1 MNVFITG
8 ATGFLGKHLVRRL
21 AGQPQY
27 QIVCLARKTS
37 DYKEAESLGARIV
50 FGDVTDK
57 ASVRAGMEG
66 CEVVLNLANL
76 FTYWEPDPRD
86 YYRINVEGT
95 RNVMEAALE
104 LGVKKIVHVSS
115 IAAYGKSPDKILRE
129 ESPEVP
135 ATTAYGV
142 SKQEGDRIIWQMYQ
156 ERALPVVMVYPGAIT
171 GPGNTRVG
179 NAYFRNY
186 IAGKIPSRMIEK
198 YEIGAVDVRD
208 AAEIVVRAME
218 KEGNIGERYL
228 AGNGRSSVGIMNRL
242 LHQVTGI
249 RPPRFT
255 TPLSMVRLMAS
266 MLTWIANRTK
276 RPPMWELSKDL
287 VNAMIDT
294 RLMEGSKAERELGII
309 YRDIDESMAEEI
321 QWTWNEMKAQKS
333 AAPKSGPVQAVK

>member
-21 AGQPQY
+21 AGNPQD
-27 QIVCLARKTS
+27 QMVCLARKTS

-66 CEVVLNLANL
+66 CHVVLNLANL
-76 FTYWEPDPRD
+76 FTYWESEPHD
-86 YYRINVEGT
+86 YHQINVEGT

-129 ESPEVP
+129 ESPEGT
-135 ATTAYGV
+135 ATTLYAA
-142 SKQEGDRIIWQMYQ
+142 SKQEGDRVIWQMYK
-156 ERALPVVMVYPGAIT
+156 ERGLPVVMVYPGAIT
-171 GPGNTRVG
+171 GPENTRVG
-179 NAYFRNY
+179 NAYLRNY
-186 IAGKIPSRMIEK
+186 IAGNVPSRMIEK

-228 AGNGRSSVGIMNRL
+228 AGNGRTSVGKMNRV

-249 RPPRFT
+249 KPPRMA
-255 TPLSMVRLMAS
+255 TPLPMVRLMAR
-266 MLTWIANRTK
+266 MLTWIANRTG
-276 RPPMWELSKDL
+276 RPPIWELSTDL

-294 RLMEGSKAERELGII
+294 RLMDGSKAVRELGIT
-309 YRDIDESMAEEI
+309 YRDIDESLAEEA

-333 AAPKSGPVQAVK
+333 VVPKSGPVQTVK